1 MQARK
6 EVAFAG
12 HQIRTKVI
20 LALVLSSVIPLLILI
35 YILHGYIVPLLGQHQ
50 LVVLAIQALT
60 LFTGL
65 LMAAGGYVIWD
76 LANAVVRTV
85 QLISTSKVIAG
96 EKRTDEI
103 GVLME
108 TFSRMGDTIEQR
120 AAEISQFSARLEAAY
135 KELEQTNDK
144 LKKFSFGDEMTGLY
158 NRRFFSV
165 RMGEELSRYRRF
177 NHPLSL
183 ILMDV
188 DDFKSINDELGHAA
202 GDETLREI
210 AQLLMNHSRGINVLC
225 RYGGDEF
232 AVLLVET
239 PRAGALLYAER
250 MRQALADYP
259 LSHGRRVTAS
269 FGVASLPE
277 DVDTTTEDL
286 VRAADEALYAAKRL
300 GKNLVEG
307 YETTAAA
314 KKITGAEER
323 GVTKTTETEGPEL
336 G

>member
-6 EVAFAG
+6 EVAFGG
-12 HQIRTKVI
+12 HRIRTKVI
-20 LALVLSSVIPLLILI
+20 LALLLSSVIPLLILI
-35 YILHGYIVPLLGQHQ
+35 YILHAYIVPLLGEHRM
-50 LVVLAIQALT
+50 VVLAVQALT
-60 LFTGL
+60 LFTGI
-65 LMAAGGYVIWD
+65 LMAAGAYVIWD
-76 LANAVVRTV
+76 MANAVVRTT
-85 QLISTSKVIAG
+85 QLISTSRLAAG
-96 EKRTDEI
+96 KQRTDEI

-108 TFSRMGDTIEQR
+108 SFSRMVSTIEQQ
-120 AAEISQFSARLEAAY
+120 AAEINQFSTRLETAY

-144 LKKFSFGDEMTGLY
+144 LKKFSFEDELTGLY

-183 ILMDV
+183 ILLDV
-188 DDFKSINDELGHAA
+188 DDFKSINDDLGHAA

-210 AQLLMNHSRGINVLC
+210 AQLLMKHSRGINVLC

-250 MRQALADYP
+250 IRRALVDYP
-259 LSHGRRVTAS
+259 FAHGRRVTAS

-277 DVDTTTEDL
+277 DVDTSTEDL
-286 VRAADEALYAAKRL
+286 VRAADDALYSAKRV

-307 YETTAAA
+307 YDAAA
-314 KKITGAEER
+314 SARAADSVERGPGTAEEP
-323 GVTKTTETEGPEL
+323 GL
-336 G
+336 I

>member
-1 MQARK
+1 MQERK

-12 HQIRTKVI
+12 HQIKTKVI
-20 LALVLSSVIPLLILI
+20 LALLLSSVIPLLILV
-35 YILHGYIVPLLGQHQ
+35 YILHGYIVPLLGQHR
-50 LVVLAIQALT
+50 LVVLALQGLT

-65 LMAAGGYVIWD
+65 LMAAGAYVIWD
-76 LANAVVRTV
+76 MANAVVRTA
-85 QLISTSKVIAG
+85 QLISTSKIFAG

-108 TFSRMGDTIEQR
+108 SFSRMVDTIEQQ
-120 AAEISQFSARLEAAY
+120 AGEINQFSARLETAY

-144 LKKFSFGDEMTGLY
+144 LKKFSFEDEMTGLY

-188 DDFKSINDELGHAA
+188 DDFKTINDELGHAA

-210 AQLLMNHSRGINVLC
+210 AQLLMKHSRGVNVLC

-232 AVLLVET
+232 AILLVET
-239 PRAGALLYAER
+239 QRAGALVYAER
-250 MRQALADYP
+250 IRQALADYP

-286 VRAADEALYAAKRL
+286 VRGADEALYAAKRL

-307 YETTAAA
+307 YEAAT
-314 KKITGAEER
+314 TGANEP
-323 GVTKTTETEGPEL
+323 GVTRTTETTEPES

>member
-12 HQIRTKVI
+12 RQIRTKVI
-20 LALVLSSVIPLLILI
+20 LALALSSVIPLLILI

-50 LVVLAIQALT
+50 VVVLAMQALT

-65 LMAAGGYVIWD
+65 LMAAGAYVIWD
-76 LANAVVRTV
+76 LANAVLRTA
-85 QLISTSKVIAG
+85 QLISTSKFSVG
-96 EKRTDEI
+96 GKRTDEI

-108 TFSRMGDTIEQR
+108 SFSRMVDTIEQQ
-120 AAEISQFSARLEAAY
+120 AGEINQFSARLEAAY

-144 LKKFSFGDEMTGLY
+144 LKKFSFEDELTGLY

-183 ILMDV
+183 ILVDI

-210 AQLLMNHSRGINVLC
+210 AQLLMKLSRGVNVLC

-239 PRAGALLYAER
+239 SRAGALQYAER
-250 MRQALADYP
+250 IRQALADHP

-277 DVDTTTEDL
+277 DVDATTEDL
-286 VRAADEALYAAKRL
+286 VRAADEALYLAKRT

-307 YETTAAA
+307 YEAAA
-314 KKITGAEER
+314 AAGAEER
-323 GVTKTTETEGPEL
+323 GVTRTTETEGPEL

>member
-1 MQARK
+1 MQTRK

-12 HQIRTKVI
+12 HQIRTKIV

-35 YILHGYIVPLLGQHQ
+35 YILHMYIVPLLGQHQ
-50 LVVLAIQALT
+50 LVVLAMQALT

-65 LMAAGGYVIWD
+65 LMVAGGYVIWD
-76 LANAVVRTV
+76 MANAVVRTV
-85 QLISTSKVIAG
+85 HLISASKVIAG
-96 EKRTDEI
+96 EKRADEI

-108 TFSRMGDTIEQR
+108 SFSRMVGTIEQR
-120 AAEISQFSARLEAAY
+120 AGEISQFSARLEAAY

-144 LKKFSFGDEMTGLY
+144 LKKFSFGDELTGLY

-183 ILMDV
+183 ILLDV

-210 AQLLMNHSRGINVLC
+210 AQLLMKHSRGINVLC

-232 AVLLVET
+232 AILLVET
-239 PRAGALLYAER
+239 SRAGALLYAER
-250 MRQALADYP
+250 VRQALADYP

-307 YETTAAA
+307 YQTAAA
-314 KKITGAEER
+314 AGAKER
-323 GVTKTTETEGPEL
+323 GVARTTETEGPEL

>member
-12 HQIRTKVI
+12 HGIKTKVI
-20 LALVLSSVIPLLILI
+20 LALLLSSVIPLLILI
-35 YILHGYIVPLLGQHQ
+35 YILHGYIVPLLGQYQ
-50 LVVLAIQALT
+50 LVVLALQALT

-65 LMAAGGYVIWD
+65 LMAAGAYVIWD
-76 LANAVVRTV
+76 LVNAVSRTA
-85 QLISTSKVIAG
+85 QLVITSKIVTG
-96 EKRTDEI
+96 EERSDEI
-103 GVLME
+103 GVLMQS
-108 TFSRMGDTIEQR
+108 FSRMVGTIEQQ
-120 AAEISQFSARLEAAY
+120 AGEINQFSARLESAY

-144 LKKFSFGDEMTGLY
+144 LKKFSFEDELTGLY

-165 RMGEELSRYRRF
+165 RMAEELSRYRRF

-183 ILMDV
+183 ILMDL
-188 DDFKSINDELGHAA
+188 DDFKSINDELGHGA

-210 AQLLMNHSRGINVLC
+210 AQLLMKHSRGINVLC

-232 AVLLVET
+232 AILLVET

-250 MRQALADYP
+250 IRRALVDYP
-259 LSHGRRVTAS
+259 FSHGRQVTAS
-269 FGVASLPE
+269 LGVASLPE
-277 DVDTTTEDL
+277 DVDTSLEDL

-307 YETTAAA
+307 YESAASANTASP
-314 KKITGAEER
+314 EER
-323 GVTKTTETEGPEL
+323 GLTTNEQSGT
-336 G
+336 